1 MACVVEQR
9 GAVRPGL
16 ADADDLAHHDAV
28 VAAVVDGGGP
38 ALQRGERVVEDG
50 RGRHRAR
57 VMPEGIELALERP
70 PPRRQPAGGLL
81 PVLVQHRHRPGAGGE
96 HRVVEA
102 GDLLRAEQD
111 QQRLQGHRGE
121 GGHRHRV
128 TDPVRRGGHH
138 HDATGEAA
146 GGPPEV
152 GGVHRGHAPARR
164 DQPRA
169 RRGRTSVSTTASP
182 AAAAPPYRYH
192 LPAAVLVTIT
202 LPAAVGMVST
212 SEASSQ
218 PNAGIRAPSGEPMPR
233 PPSRQVR
240 KITTHI
246 TSATTG
252 TWPTVRLYWKQ
263 PISPS
268 MAPSRNSA
276 T

>member
-9 GAVRPGL
+9 GAIRPGL

-57 VMPEGIELALERP
+57 VMPEGIELALQRP

-81 PVLVQHRHRPGAGGE
+81 PVLVQHRHRPGAGG
-96 HRVVEA
+96 
-102 GDLLRAEQD
+102 D
-111 QQRLQGHRGE
+111 
-121 GGHRHRV
+121 
-128 TDPVRRGGHH
+128 
-138 HDATGEAA
+138 
-146 GGPPEV
+146 
-152 GGVHRGHAPARR
+152 HRGHAPARR

-192 LPAAVLVTIT
+192 LPAAELVTIT